1 MPILRSSRLAGAAL
15 LALAS
20 AAHAGIVTF
29 DPVAEQGAT
38 LAPGDSIPAQ
48 GFAFT
53 QQSGGFSTL
62 FAGDLSGAYAS
73 NGSATLYAANNAAF
87 SITAAGGAFFTLA
100 SLDLGGGNLAF
111 LSDPS
116 SVEPWATGVDLLGL
130 FADGSQ
136 QTLSLPVD
144 LLSPGLA
151 SFAVGWADLLEV
163 RFSAQG
169 DFSVDNLDL
178 QAVPEPAGLAWFG
191 LAAVAGFTF
200 RCKSARRSRPAARR
214 PSSSR

>member
-1 MPILRSSRLAGAAL
+1 MSHLRSSRLAGLAL
-15 LALAS
+15 LLLAS
-20 AAHAGIVTF
+20 AAQAGIVTF

-38 LAPGDSIPAQ
+38 LAPGDSILAQ

-53 QQSGGFSTL
+53 QQSGGFTTL

-87 SITAAGGAFFTLA
+87 SLVANGGALFSLA

-111 LSDPS
+111 LVDPN
-116 SVEPWATGVDLLGL
+116 SVEPWAAGVDLLGL
-130 FADGSQ
+130 FANGSQ
-136 QTLSLPVD
+136 QQLSLPVD
-144 LLSPGLA
+144 PLSAGLA

-163 RFSAQG
+163 RFSARG

-191 LAAVAGFTF
+191 LAAAAGFTC
-200 RCKSARRSRPAARR
+200 RCKSARRSRPATRR
-214 PSSSR
+214 PSLPR

>member
-1 MPILRSSRLAGAAL
+1 MPILRCSRLTAAAV

-20 AAHAGIVTF
+20 AAQAGIVTF
-29 DPVAEQGAT
+29 DPAAEQGAT
-38 LAPGDSIPAQ
+38 LSAGDSLQAQ

-53 QQSGGFSTL
+53 QLSAGVSTL

-73 NGSATLYAANNAAF
+73 NGSATLYAANDAAF
-87 SITAAGGAFFTLA
+87 GITATGGAPFALA

-111 LSDPS
+111 LTDPS
-116 SVEPWATGVDLLGL
+116 SVEPWAAQVDLLGL

-144 LLSPGLA
+144 PLSAALA
-151 SFAVGWADLLEV
+151 RFAVGWIDLLEV
-163 RFSAQG
+163 RLSARG

-200 RCKSARRSRPAARR
+200 RCRSARRSGPATRR
-214 PSSSR
+214 PSSPR